1 MVVFGIDPGTA
12 ITGYSILDES
22 AEGNLVAVDYGVIRT
37 PSNTRQE
44 ERLKLLFNQLN
55 SLIELHRPSSC
66 AVEKLFFQ
74 KNVKTAL
81 SVGEARGVIILCFT
95 LAGVP
100 VYEYAPAEIKL
111 AVAGYG
117 GADKKQVQ
125 YMVKEI
131 LQLDEIPQPDD
142 AADALATAVC
152 HLHSRKLIQLSE

>member
-12 ITGYSILDES
+12 ITGYSVLDES
-22 AEGNLVAVDYGVIRT
+22 TGGNLVAIDYGVIRT
-37 PSNTRQE
+37 PANTKQE
-44 ERLKLLFNQLN
+44 DRLKLLFNQLN
-55 SLIELHRPSSC
+55 SLITLHRPSSC

-81 SVGEARGVIILCFT
+81 SVGEARGVIILCFA

-100 VYEYAPAEIKL
+100 VYEYAPVEIKQ

-117 GADKKQVQ
+117 NADKKQVQ

-142 AADALATAVC
+142 AADALAAAVC
-152 HLHSRKLIQLSE
+152 HMHSRKIIQLSE

>member
-12 ITGYSILDES
+12 ITGFSVVDES
-22 AEGNLVAVDYGVIRT
+22 TGGNLVAIDYGVIRT
-37 PSNTRQE
+37 PANTKQE
-44 ERLKLLFNQLN
+44 DRLKLLFNQLN

-81 SVGEARGVIILCFT
+81 SVGEARGVIILCFS

-100 VYEYAPAEIKL
+100 VYEYAPVEIKL

-131 LQLDEIPQPDD
+131 LQLDVIPQPDD
-142 AADALATAVC
+142 AADALATAIC
-152 HLHSRKLIQLSE
+152 HIHSHKIIQLSE